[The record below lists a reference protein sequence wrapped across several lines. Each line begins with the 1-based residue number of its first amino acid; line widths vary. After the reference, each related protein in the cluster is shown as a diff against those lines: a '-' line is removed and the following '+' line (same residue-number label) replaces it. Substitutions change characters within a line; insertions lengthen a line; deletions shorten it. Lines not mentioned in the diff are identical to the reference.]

1 MSAPRTGST
10 NPFCEPLGL
19 RHAADVRSL
28 ATVGIAVGLLVA
40 PGFFAIPAWAVP
52 AWIVVTVIACCASHV
67 VVHNHCHCPLFAAP
81 ARNRAFNLVATIA
94 RGHCAS
100 DVFLAHNV
108 NHHNEQGRAGD
119 WVTPALG
126 GDGRPGV
133 RLLRFVVRATLSMAR
148 ERRRL
153 GAAGRALV
161 PEPFR
166 SSLPVEKRLLPC
178 VIGLLLW
185 NDCQATVL
193 HAVVPWGVSLVWLVG
208 VNYLQHEGCDPDS
221 AWAHSRNFTGALANW
236 LLFNNGYHG
245 AHHLHPTAHWSE
257 LARLHAEISDRIP
270 THLQQPSTTRYLL
283 HRFVLNRST

>member
-1 MSAPRTGST
+1 MSPSRK
-10 NPFCEPLGL
+10 PFGL
-19 RHAADVRSL
+19 RHAADVRPL

-40 PGFFAIPAWAVP
+40 PGFVAVPTWAVP
-52 AWIVVTVIACCASHV
+52 AWVVATVIACCASHV
-67 VVHNHCHCPLFAAP
+67 VVHNHCHCPLFASP

-108 NHHNEQGRAGD
+108 NHHAEQGRAGD
-119 WVTPALG
+119 WITPALG
-126 GDGRPGV
+126 GEGPPVV

-153 GAAGRALV
+153 DKAGLALV

-178 VIGLLLW
+178 VIGVLLW
-185 NDCQATVL
+185 NDWQATAL
-193 HAVVPWGVSLVWLVG
+193 HAFLPWGISLVWLVG

-221 AWAHSRNFTGALANW
+221 PWAHSRNFTGPLANW

-245 AHHLHPTAHWSE
+245 AHHLHPAVHWSE

-270 THLQQPSTTRYLL
+270 PHLQQPSTIRYLL
-283 HRFVLNRST
+283 NRFVMDRSI